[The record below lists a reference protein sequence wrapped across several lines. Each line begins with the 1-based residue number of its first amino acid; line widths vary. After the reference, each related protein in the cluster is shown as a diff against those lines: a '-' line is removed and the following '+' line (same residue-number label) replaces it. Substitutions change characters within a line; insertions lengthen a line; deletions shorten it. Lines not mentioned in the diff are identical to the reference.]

1 MSESGL
7 TLRPATRE
15 DSRLVWEWRNEPDT
29 RLASFN
35 PEPIPLERHLDW
47 FARQLTRAD
56 SRMFIVETPSHEP
69 VGVVRFD
76 DLAGTPEVSI
86 ALAPGHR
93 GKGYGRQALVEA
105 CARIFR
111 EPGASRIVA
120 LVRRDNPASAA
131 AFTRAGFAHDADLD
145 VRGIPSSRFVLVRP
159 A

>member
-1 MSESGL
+1 VSESAL
-7 TLRPATRE
+7 TLRAATLE
-15 DSRLVWEWRNEPDT
+15 DSRLVWEWRNEPAT

-35 PEPIPLERHLDW
+35 TEPIPLERHLDW
-47 FARQLTRAD
+47 FPRQLTRPD
-56 SRMFIVETPSHEP
+56 SRMFIAETTSHEP

-76 DLAGTPEVSI
+76 GLAGAPEVSI

-93 GKGYGRQALVEA
+93 GKGHGRQVLAEA

-111 EPGASRIVA
+111 ETGAPRIVA
-120 LVRRDNPASAA
+120 LVRRDNPASAS